1 MHVGRL
7 SHWATTSEISSAAA
21 CNLPESARGTHHL
34 GAVCSLP
41 RVHRG
46 GATLLALAPMETKQ
60 ASTYT
65 ENTRAS
71 TICISLQCICL
82 HTALCFLASYHQ
94 DHEPDGHQLTFAA
107 ILALLRYY
115 SEICRHVP
123 M

>member
-7 SHWATTSEISSAAA
+7 SHGATTSEISSAAA

-60 ASTYT
+60 TSTYT
-65 ENTRAS
+65 EKTRAS

-82 HTALCFLASYHQ
+82 HT
-94 DHEPDGHQLTFAA
+94 EPTTKIMSLTAINSLLQPFWSFFGTTPKFADMY
-107 ILALLRYY
+107 R
-115 SEICRHVP
+115 
-123 M
+123 